1 MIRLGSRL
9 ANLPF
14 DSPRVVL
21 AVYAL
26 VTLAA
31 LPGLA
36 RLELRTDGHALVP
49 ADDPAVVFDR
59 EAREHFQL
67 RDPLVVLIESRD
79 PQGVLNPRT
88 LLSVREISARLAQ
101 LPGVRPEDVVS
112 LATERRNRVYTGSLR
127 FRPFL
132 DPPPDTPELAALLAH
147 DLRAARS
154 VIDGTL
160 ISADRRLAT
169 VLLGV
174 PPADPAHPYD
184 RAALVRQVEAAV
196 RPFESATDRIDVVG
210 PPAAESLLGEHIL
223 ADLVLLLPL
232 SLAVIGLVVWRGTRR
247 WAALAVAGAKIV
259 GCLVWTFG
267 LMGWVGSPIYLT
279 TAMLPVILVT
289 VGLAS
294 EIHILWHCQ
303 RALERSRVPIPEA
316 ALRQAFAEI
325 SRPVLWSAATTAFGF
340 FSFGF
345 SPLAPVRAFGFFAGL
360 GVLFCLIGSLTL
372 VPAILARIPP
382 AALAH
387 PDRDFRRG
395 GDFLAR
401 VAAPLLARPR
411 ATLGALAAITLAL
424 GLGASR
430 LSIQDSW
437 VDGFSPKSPF
447 RLATDRANERLFGTH
462 LLLAHLRFEAKAA
475 LLDPERLKALGRFE
489 AELRRMPGVGGVL
502 GPYGHLTAIH
512 ALWRGEQTRAIPAT
526 PEGVEE
532 LVEMF
537 DLGRGAERR
546 REVID
551 DAMTRT
557 VVTVF
562 LKDANFRE
570 TARLMDE
577 IRGASGRLLA
587 PLGGQLDFAGDVA
600 VSQAMIP
607 AIVRTQVSSVAGS
620 LLCCLIA
627 LFLLHRSL
635 RLGLIA
641 VLPTALST
649 LWVFGLMGWL
659 GIPLGVATSMF
670 CAITIGIG
678 DDYAIHFVDRY
689 RTSRKE
695 GVADPA
701 LDAIR
706 EAGPAILV
714 DTLAIALGFGLLAV
728 SRVPANAHLGLLVA
742 LALVAGCLL
751 TLVGLSSLLAVL
763 PGGPGPKAGTAS
775 ALSFGTPPSDRS

>member
-1 MIRLGSRL
+1 MLRLGSRL
-9 ANLPF
+9 ATLPF

-26 VTLAA
+26 LTLAA

-88 LLSVREISARLAQ
+88 LSSVREISARLAR
-101 LPGVRPEDVVS
+101 LPGVRPDDVVS

-132 DPPPDTPELAALLAH
+132 DPLPDTPELAALLAE
-147 DLRAARS
+147 DLRAARG

-160 ISADRRLAT
+160 ISADRRVAT
-169 VLLGV
+169 ILLGV
-174 PPADPAHPYD
+174 PNADPAKPYD
-184 RAALVRQVEAAV
+184 RAALVRRVEAVV

-223 ADLVLLLPL
+223 ADLSLLLPL
-232 SLAVIGLVVWRGTRR
+232 SLAAIGLVVWRGTRR
-247 WAALAVAGAKIV
+247 GAALAVAGTKIV
-259 GCLVWTFG
+259 CCLVWTFG
-267 LMGWVGSPIYLT
+267 LMGWTGSPIYLT

-294 EIHILWHCQ
+294 EIHILWHVQ
-303 RALERSRVPIPEA
+303 RALERAAERKLPAEA
-316 ALRQAFAEI
+316 ALRRAFAEI
-325 SRPVLWSAATTAFGF
+325 RRPVLWSAATTAFGF

-345 SPLAPVRAFGFFAGL
+345 SPLLPVRAFGFFAGL
-360 GVLFCLIGSLTL
+360 GVLFCLVGSLTL
-372 VPAILARIPP
+372 VPALLARLPA
-382 AALAH
+382 AALAPPRH
-387 PDRDFRRG
+387 GFGGG
-395 GDFLAR
+395 GDRLAR
-401 VAAPLLARPR
+401 AAAPCLARPR
-411 ATLGALAAITLAL
+411 ATLGALAAVTLVL
-424 GLGASR
+424 GVGAYR

-437 VDGFSPKSPF
+437 VDGFSPNSPF
-447 RLATDRANERLFGTH
+447 RLATDRANGRLFGTH
-462 LLLAHLRFEAKAA
+462 LLLAHLRFDARGA
-475 LLDPERLKALGRFE
+475 LLSPERLNALGRFE
-489 AELRRMPGVGGVL
+489 AEIRKRPGVGGVL
-502 GPYGHLTAIH
+502 GPYGHLTAVH
-512 ALWRGEQTRAIPAT
+512 ALWKGGETRAIPST
-526 PEGVEE
+526 PAGVEE
-532 LVEMF
+532 LVRMF

-551 DAMTRT
+551 DAMRRT

-570 TARLMDE
+570 TARLMEE
-577 IRGASGRLLA
+577 IRSASARLLA
-587 PLGGQLDFAGDVA
+587 PLGEHLDFAGDVA

-620 LLCCLIA
+620 LLCCLAA

-649 LWVFGLMGWL
+649 LWIFGLMGWL

-689 RTSRKE
+689 RTARETGSGE
-695 GVADPA
+695 PA

-742 LALVAGCLL
+742 LALGAGCLL
-751 TLVGLSSLLAVL
+751 TLLGLGSLLSIRA
-763 PGGPGPKAGTAS
+763 GGPGPKAGTA
-775 ALSFGTPPSDRS
+775 

>member
-1 MIRLGSRL
+1 MLRLGHRL
-9 ANLPF
+9 AAAPF
-14 DSPRVVL
+14 DSPRAVL
-21 AVYAL
+21 AMYAL
-26 VTLAA
+26 ATLAA

-49 ADDPAVVFDR
+49 ANDPAVVFDR
-59 EAREHFQL
+59 EARAHFHL

-79 PQGVLNPRT
+79 PRGVLNPRT
-88 LLSVREISARLAQ
+88 LASVREISRLLARLPQ
-101 LPGVRPEDVVS
+101 VRPKDVVS
-112 LATERRNRVYTGSLR
+112 LATEHRNRVYTGSLR
-127 FRPFL
+127 FRTFL
-132 DPPPDTPELAALLAH
+132 DPLPDTPELAALLAH
-147 DLRAARS
+147 DLYAARS

-160 ISADRRLAT
+160 ISADRRIGT
-169 VLLGV
+169 ILLGV

-184 RAALVRQVEAAV
+184 RAELVRRVEAVV

-223 ADLVLLLPL
+223 ADLSVLLPL
-232 SLAVIGLVVWRGTRR
+232 SLAVIGSIVWLGTRR

-259 GCLVWTFG
+259 CCLVWTFG

-279 TAMLPVILVT
+279 TAVLPVILVT

-294 EIHILWHCQ
+294 EIHILWHYQ
-303 RALERSRVPIPEA
+303 RALERPGALEA
-316 ALRQAFAEI
+316 PPPSALRQAFSEV
-325 SRPVLWSAATTAFGF
+325 SRPVLWSALTTAFGF

-360 GVLFCLIGSLTL
+360 GVLFCLVGSLTL
-372 VPAILARIPP
+372 VPAILARLPP

-387 PDRDFRRG
+387 PTRG
-395 GDFLAR
+395 AGRSGNHLAR
-401 VAAPLLARPR
+401 AATPFLARPR
-411 ATLGALAAITLAL
+411 TTLGVLLAVTLAL
-424 GLGASR
+424 GLGTTR

-437 VDGFSPKSPF
+437 VDGFSPASPF
-447 RLATDRANERLFGTH
+447 RLATNRANERLFGTH
-462 LLLAHLRFEAKAA
+462 LLLAHLRFDAPRA
-475 LLDPERLKALGRFE
+475 LLDPARLEALGRFE
-489 AELRRMPGVGGVL
+489 AEIRRRPGVGGVL
-502 GPYGHLTAIH
+502 GPYSHLTAVH
-512 ALWRGEQTRAIPAT
+512 ALWKGEETTRAIPAT
-526 PEGVEE
+526 PEAVEE
-532 LVEMF
+532 LVRMF

-551 DAMTRT
+551 DEMKRT

-570 TARLMDE
+570 TARLMNE
-577 IRGASGRLLA
+577 IRAASDRLLA
-587 PLGGQLDFAGDVA
+587 PLGGHLDFAGDVA

-607 AIVRTQVSSVAGS
+607 AIVKTQVSSVAGS
-620 LLCCLIA
+620 LLCCLAA

-641 VLPTALST
+641 ILPTALST
-649 LWVFGLMGWL
+649 LWIFGLMGWF

-689 RTSRKE
+689 RSARSN
-695 GVADPA
+695 GLDNPA

-728 SRVPANAHLGLLVA
+728 SRVPANARLGLLVA

-751 TLVGLSSLLAVL
+751 TLLGLGSLLTTRL
-763 PGGPGPKAGTAS
+763 GRRWLAGA
-775 ALSFGTPPSDRS
+775 